1 MEMIGRGSVM
11 IRRACDE
18 RRLPPPKW
26 SEDRR
31 GVTLTFYAPEV
42 TPEVTQMLAA
52 FDGEMSRKDLQD
64 ILGLKD
70 NEHFRKAYLLP
81 AIREN
86 LIEMTIPD
94 KPKSSKQ
101 RYRLTEKGHTLIGED
116 RS

>member
-1 MEMIGRGSVM
+1 MEMIDRGSVM

-18 RRLPPPKW
+18 RGLPPPKW

-101 RYRLTEKGHTLIGED
+101 RYRITEKGHTLIGED